1 MRLQSEE
8 KQAITETIAKFDN
21 DADVYLFGSRV
32 DDTKKGG
39 DIDIL
44 VISDKIDDHSLFLI
58 EEEIFKQI
66 EEQKIDFVLTKSDLN
81 NLFARMI
88 LKKGAVRL

>member
-1 MRLQSEE
+1 MRLQTEE

>member
-1 MRLQSEE
+1 MRLLKEE
-8 KQAITETIAKFDN
+8 RKAIREAVAKFDT

-44 VISDKIDDHSLFLI
+44 LISDKIDDHLLFLI
-58 EEEIFKQI
+58 EEEIFKSI
-66 EEQKIDFVLTKSDLN
+66 EEQKIDFVLSGGTRN
-81 NLFARMI
+81 NPFAKLI
-88 LKKGAVRL
+88 LKKGTVKL